1 MKEATHQRVVTGWYL
16 YGFHR
21 TAREVS
27 ADGNCA
33 HWIKSSSEM
42 EAFIG
47 WVALQRLI
55 LEDNACLLFDRKVA
69 KVKDPY
75 IRMCW
80 LIRRLLKAG
89 WLLPIVGFHCH
100 FRPYI
105 STLNWWRSFPFFFFF
120 FFFFSKF
127 HFNMFN
133 CCGIHRCKSLHRIR
147 WIIYSNSFNPF
158 ISFRLII
165 PFG

>member
-80 LIRRLLKAG
+80 LTRRLLKAG

-105 STLNWWRSFPFFFFF
+105 STLNWWRSLPFFFSFFFFF
-120 FFFFSKF
+120 PNSTSICLTAAAFTGVS
-127 HFNMFN
+127 HF
-133 CCGIHRCKSLHRIR
+133 IESVELLIR
-147 WIIYSNSFNPF
+147 TVLTHSFLF
-158 ISFRLII
+158 V
-165 PFG
+165 